1 MSNAEGDEACANC
14 GKAAVDNVKLK
25 ICTACKL
32 VKYCSVD
39 CQKNHRP
46 QHKKACKKRAA
57 EIRDDRLFT
66 QLDESHWGECPLC
79 CLPLSIDTDLSS
91 QSSCC
96 CKRICDGCEY
106 ANMLREREQGLEHRC
121 AFCREPFPDTDEE
134 HKKNYMHR
142 MKANDPKAFCGMG
155 QMCLYEGNDEGAF
168 EYYTKAAEL
177 GDVAAHWNLSIYYN
191 EGIVV
196 EKNEK
201 RAVYHWEKAAIGG
214 HPFARYNLGNHE
226 FRNRRID
233 RAVKHWII
241 AANQGFDDALDV
253 VRQGFRKGYVSK
265 EEYASTL
272 RGHQAAVDATKSE
285 QRDAAYVLS
294 EQRKKVAN
302 RCQIAGGVTKKF
314 TKKGSRKG

>member
-1 MSNAEGDEACANC
+1 LIVRKIIVHSTKKHVRRERLKYGMIVYLHSSMRVIGESVHSAVCHYQSILTYQARAHAAAN
-14 GKAAVDNVKLK
+14 GFATAVNMP
-25 ICTACKL
+25 ICY
-32 VKYCSVD
+32 VSGNRVWSIDVHSV
-39 CQKNHRP
+39 
-46 QHKKACKKRAA
+46 
-57 EIRDDRLFT
+57 
-66 QLDESHWGECPLC
+66 ESHFQ
-79 CLPLSIDTDLSS
+79 I
-91 QSSCC
+91 
-96 CKRICDGCEY
+96 
-106 ANMLREREQGLEHRC
+106 
-121 AFCREPFPDTDEE
+121 
-134 HKKNYMHR
+134 
-142 MKANDPKAFCGMG
+142 NDPKAFCGMG

-177 GDVAAHWNLSIYYN
+177 GDAAAHWNLSIYYN
-191 EGIVV
+191 QGIVV

-201 RAVYHWEKAAIGG
+201 KAVYHWEKAAIGG

-253 VRQGFRKGYVSK
+253 VKQGFRKGYVSK